1 MLNLNKEELIN
12 GIFSTAGG
20 MHTEDHSFTETDRKS
35 LETLSVEDLN
45 VLYKALQKIAS
56 GDFRIN
62 KGEHNG

>member
-12 GIFSTAGG
+12 GIFSTAGA
-20 MHTEDHSFTETDRKS
+20 MHTENHSFTETDRKS

-56 GDFRIN
+56 GDFRI
-62 KGEHNG
+62 KKDKHNG

>member
-35 LETLSVEDLN
+35 LETLNAEDLL
-45 VLYKALQKIAS
+45 VLYTALQRIAS
-56 GDFRIN
+56 GDFRI
-62 KGEHNG
+62 KKDKHNG